1 MRNCAL
7 SLSSFGEFRRLAASI
22 VKNSKGEV
30 LLTALRRG
38 FAAAAKAQGKDG
50 NVTLQQKAVI
60 FTESRRTQEYLFHVL
75 EQTEFKGKVMI
86 FNGVNNDPG
95 FQSHLSEMASEAR
108 RH

>member
-1 MRNCAL
+1 M
-7 SLSSFGEFRRLAASI
+7 
-22 VKNSKGEV
+22 
-30 LLTALRRG
+30 LTALRRG

-60 FTESRRTQEYLFHVL
+60 FTESRRTQDYLFQVL

-95 FQSHLSEMASEAR
+95 SKAIYQKWAGETRWHRPYYGLADR
-108 RH
+108 RSTGGFGRSLP